1 MILAVTRDPFDVLRE
16 RVWIARSCARI
27 GRLGEVAV
35 LNGMVAMLAE
45 LGVVDR
51 AREARLTVLLGD
63 LLRME

>member
-16 RVWIARSCARI
+16 RVWIARSCERI
-27 GRLGEVAV
+27 GRIGELAI